1 MSEINVTILWYSFSG
16 VHRPGGG
23 ASPTPAWL
31 TLPLVDSTC
40 PLPNLQVHPGTVHD
54 SLEACGEAPEVI
66 FLSNCS
72 ETFKRRG
79 GLCGGSPPHT
89 HRHSATSPN
98 SSQEN
103 RPQTEDY
110 KSPQPRQA
118 AGTLWF
124 VAAGWRPEVFVFVN
138 RNGERQEGKA
148 WGMGTPRQNWKPPAS
163 LPLR

>member
-1 MSEINVTILWYSFSG
+1 MSEINVTILWSSFSG
-16 VHRPGGG
+16 VHCPGG
-23 ASPTPAWL
+23 ASPTPARL
-31 TLPLVDSTC
+31 TLPIVESTC
-40 PLPNLQVHPGTVHD
+40 PLSNLQVHPGTAHD
-54 SLEACGEAPEVI
+54 SLEAWGEAAEVI

-72 ETFKRRG
+72 ETFG
-79 GLCGGSPPHT
+79 GGAMWRIVPPT
-89 HRHSATSPN
+89 HCHSATSPN

-103 RPQTEDY
+103 RRPQTEDY

-148 WGMGTPRQNWKPPAS
+148 WGMGTPRQNWKPPAY